1 MIAPAPASMNASAR
15 LSASSPHPGASSLS
29 ALRRASDHEL
39 LRHRGGLAGP
49 DLLAERRD
57 AFELLLAL
65 VGMLELGPGA
75 CRTASSAPHR
85 PCLRRS
91 PGDRACRRRRS
102 EASSSRRPAG
112 HRVLGGEVEPSSD
125 QPLARGDGLDV
136 GFALG
141 VRISFATF
149 NFVRPVAE
157 QPGEVADVRGDRR
170 RLARSAWGITAA
182 GRSRGGLHPVPQEHL
197 DALLKDQRVF
207 NQSSKERLYREF
219 QVFLRDHW
227 SENQFVTP
235 LHME

>member
-1 MIAPAPASMNASAR
+1 MIASAPASMNASAR
-15 LSASSPHPGASSLS
+15 LSASSPHPGRLLSLS

-91 PGDRACRRRRS
+91 PGGRPCRRRRS
-102 EASSSRRPAG
+102 EASSSRRPAEG

-125 QPLARGDGLDV
+125 QPL
-136 GFALG
+136 
-141 VRISFATF
+141 VRCR
-149 NFVRPVAE
+149 VCPWRPIQLERSHRCA
-157 QPGEVADVRGDRR
+157 PRR
-170 RLARSAWGITAA
+170 RTARRSSRCSGRSTVPCEVRLRHHRGRAFPRRAPSRPARA
-182 GRSRGGLHPVPQEHL
+182 GRRANPAERPKGFNPELYG
-197 DALLKDQRVF
+197 ALRKG
-207 NQSSKERLYREF
+207 SI
-219 QVFLRDHW
+219 
-227 SENQFVTP
+227 ENFRFS
-235 LHME
+235 